1 MYVGGIMEKLRSFQK
16 ATLWKRA
23 CAAVCAAIMLVFP
36 GIRADSASSKDD
48 LQAAISKIRQE
59 NEDRKNQ
66 IANLGGD
73 IEDNEKAMQLI
84 NELIDGINE
93 EITKLGQLIITK
105 QAEID
110 EKKAEIE
117 LAEQNISEKNKD
129 IDAEKAEIA
138 ELQAKNKSNL
148 EKFAKLAR
156 ALYMTDTSDT
166 MPILSGSDDW
176 YDYFVYTDVVK
187 NISAQNMNFMRELS
201 ASIDNEEKLIA
212 ELNADKAQ
220 LEQDKQTLEKQE
232 AELKS
237 EMAALEQERS
247 KLDSYAAEQKNYLYS
262 IAAQNE
268 ALKAKIDALEYDMAE
283 SNRKLDELDKQ
294 LQELIRKAQEEGK
307 GGQIDYSSNFR
318 WPLDPKFKRITTYYG
333 WDNSFGGRNHGGVD
347 IAGGPDPIGSANI
360 YAVQSGTVIQVVNYC
375 THDYYKEYSCGC
387 GGGWGNYV
395 VIDHGGSVST
405 LYAHCRKIFVQKG
418 QQVTRGDV
426 IALVG
431 CTGWSAGEHLH
442 LEVRENGV
450 RVDPFKYKYEY
461 FN

>member
-1 MYVGGIMEKLRSFQK
+1 MGKIKNLKRP
-16 ATLWKRA
+16 TLWKRA
-23 CAAVCAAIMLVFP
+23 CAAVYAAIMFAFP
-36 GIRADSASSKDD
+36 GIRADSASSQDE
-48 LQAAISKIRQE
+48 LQAAISKIQQE

-66 IANLGGD
+66 IASLGGD

-84 NELIDGINE
+84 NDLIDGTNE

-117 LAEQNISEKNKD
+117 LAEQKISEKNKE
-129 IDAEKAEIA
+129 IDAKNAEIT

-148 EKFAKLAR
+148 QKFSKLAR
-156 ALYMTDTSDT
+156 ALYMTDTSDA

-187 NISAQNMNFMRELS
+187 NISAQNMNFMKELS
-201 ASIDNEEKLIA
+201 ESIDNEEKLIA
-212 ELNADKAQ
+212 ELNADIEK
-220 LEQDKQTLEKQE
+220 LEQDKQALEKQQ
-232 AELKS
+232 AELES
-237 EMAALEQERS
+237 EMAALEEERS
-247 KLDSYAAEQKNYLYS
+247 KLYSYAAEQKNYLYS
-262 IAAQNE
+262 LAAQNE
-268 ALKAKIDALEYDMAE
+268 ELKSKIDALEYDVAE
-283 SNRKLDELDKQ
+283 SNRKLDELDKE

-318 WPLDPKFKRITTYYG
+318 WPLDPKYKRITTYYG

-375 THDYYKEYSCGC
+375 THDYSKWYSCGC

-395 VIDHGGSVST
+395 IIDHGGGVST

-431 CTGWSAGEHLH
+431 CTGWSTGDHLH

-450 RVDPFKYKYEY
+450 RVDPFKYEYEY
-461 FN
+461 YNY